1 MGQPVAN
8 PAIAALR
15 ERIARLEGGPA
26 RNRATLP
33 FGVAAIDKVLPGGG
47 LALG

>member
-1 MGQPVAN
+1 MGQPAAS

-26 RNRATLP
+26 RHRAVLP
-33 FGVAAIDKVLPGGG
+33 FGIT
-47 LALG
+47 

>member
-1 MGQPVAN
+1 MGQPAAS

-15 ERIARLEGGPA
+15 ERVARLEGGPA

-33 FGVAAIDKVLPGGG
+33 FGVPT
-47 LALG
+47 